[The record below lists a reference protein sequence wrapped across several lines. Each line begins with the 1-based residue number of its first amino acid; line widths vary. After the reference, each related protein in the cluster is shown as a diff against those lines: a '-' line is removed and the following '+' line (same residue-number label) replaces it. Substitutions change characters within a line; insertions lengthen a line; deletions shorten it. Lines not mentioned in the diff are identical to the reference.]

1 MVVVD
6 SQVWIDYF
14 AGHSNHATEYL
25 HDVLGRQLVS
35 IADAVLADVLF
46 HFVGTA
52 AVNAIQDILSAIP
65 VLPMGGEHLIK
76 KSTLHA
82 QWLAERGLYLSN
94 MQDHLLATFCLEHQY
109 TLLAQDQRFQLYVEH
124 FGLKT
129 L

>member
-35 IADAVLADVLF
+35 IADSILADVLF
-46 HFVGTA
+46 HFVGTS
-52 AVNAIQDILSAIP
+52 AVSTIQDVLSAIP
-65 VLPMGGEHLIK
+65 VLSIGGEVLIK
-76 KSTLHA
+76 KATLHA
-82 QWLAERGLYLSN
+82 QWLAERGVYLGC
-94 MQDHLLATFCLEHQY
+94 MQDHLIATFCVEHQY
-109 TLLAQDQRFQLYVEH
+109 TLLAQDQRFQPYVEH